1 MRTARPTEKDRSR
14 VSRQQRTGWNPF
26 AGGASEPIKVR
37 SALQNSSIGRV
48 VLQVLGV
55 GAYFGLVV
63 ILHWWRLTDA
73 GAVAII
79 LGLLFLFK
87 SVVDSGTIS
96 IGHLSPSDPEFN
108 IGSPRIELL
117 KALSFLCVGVGV
129 WVDLGRAIE
138 TGLVSADIP
147 TVLIHLVLVCVFAIC
162 VVSCFVRFSAALK
175 NRPRP

>member
-63 ILHWWRLTDA
+63 ILYWWRLTDA

-87 SVVDSGTIS
+87 SVVDSGAIS
-96 IGHLSPSDPEFN
+96 LRGLSPSDPGFN
-108 IGSPRIELL
+108 IGTPGMELL
-117 KALSFLCVGVGV
+117 KALSFLGVGLGA
-129 WVDLGRAIE
+129 WIDLAKAMQ
-138 TGLVSADIP
+138 TGLVRANIP
-147 TVLIHLVLVCVFAIC
+147 AAVIHLVLVCVFAIC
-162 VVSCFVRFSAALK
+162 VTCCFARFTVALK
-175 NRPRP
+175 NRSRR